1 MSYIIRKVLKV
12 ILGITTLV
20 FVITLSLFS
29 LNEKN
34 IAYAREGLNDFS
46 VKQSSNLYY
55 IGENYIISEESKK
68 IFLNAFTF
76 TLNGTEITPDAEK
89 ITLISDMNA
98 IKPGKNYK
106 CVFKYFYNDR
116 IYQSE
121 EVSFEISKRNI
132 SVTVLLNGTTDLTI
146 EESEIKNIK
155 INYDYVGAVDKDVR
169 IETVNGVTVRTL
181 NDDVLTNKAY
191 VETLPKTPVEKYT
204 VVAGNARSDYYNFS
218 YEKSTLTI
226 TRTLVPE
233 LKLVSENDILVAL
246 NGSFSSVYSLNFKDI
261 GTSTSSAEYV
271 EIESDVERKYA
282 NSGTILTDNE
292 VVACYNISVISSID
306 GSLADNVSATVRIRL
321 ADNLKNKNSYR
332 VIALYNNGNTDI
344 LNASLSEEYLIFNA
358 ADMGDF
364 LIITPIEGI
373 GLTTYIIAGTIGVAA
388 ILIVV
393 ILVALFR
400 KKY

>member
-29 LNEKN
+29 LNEKD
-34 IAYAREGLNDFS
+34 IAYAREGLNYFS

-68 IFLNAFTF
+68 TFLDAFTF

>member
-1 MSYIIRKVLKV
+1 MSYIIREVLKV

-29 LNEKN
+29 LNEKD
-34 IAYAREGLNDFS
+34 IAYAREDLNDFS

-68 IFLNAFTF
+68 TFLDAFTF

-89 ITLISDMNA
+89 TTLISDMNA

-121 EVSFEISKRNI
+121 EVPFEISKRNI

-233 LKLVSENDILVAL
+233 LKLFSENDILVAL

>member
-1 MSYIIRKVLKV
+1 MNYIIREVLKV

-29 LNEKN
+29 LNEKD
-34 IAYAREGLNDFS
+34 IAYAREDLNDFS

-68 IFLNAFTF
+68 TFLDAFTF

-204 VVAGNARSDYYNFS
+204 VVAGNARSDYYKFA
-218 YEKSTLTI
+218 YETSTLTI

-246 NGSFSSVYSLNFKDI
+246 NGSFSSLYSLNFKDI

>member
-68 IFLNAFTF
+68 TFLDAFTF

-89 ITLISDMNA
+89 ITLISNMNA

-364 LIITPIEGI
+364 LIITTIEGI
-373 GLTTYIIAGTIGVAA
+373 GLTTYIIAGTIGIVA

>member
-46 VKQSSNLYY
+46 AKQSSNLYY

-68 IFLNAFTF
+68 TFLDAFTF

>member
-55 IGENYIISEESKK
+55 IGKNYIISEESKK
-68 IFLNAFTF
+68 TFLDAFTF

>member
-29 LNEKN
+29 LNEKD
-34 IAYAREGLNDFS
+34 IAYAREDLNDFS

>member
-29 LNEKN
+29 LNEKD
-34 IAYAREGLNDFS
+34 IAYAREDLNDFS

-68 IFLNAFTF
+68 TFLDAFTF
-76 TLNGTEITPDAEK
+76 TLNGTKITPDAEK

>member
-1 MSYIIRKVLKV
+1 MSYIIREVLKV

-29 LNEKN
+29 LNEKD
-34 IAYAREGLNDFS
+34 IAYAREDLNDFS

-68 IFLNAFTF
+68 TFLDAFTF

>member
-68 IFLNAFTF
+68 TFLDAFTF

>member
-1 MSYIIRKVLKV
+1 MNYIIREVLKV

-29 LNEKN
+29 LNEKD
-34 IAYAREGLNDFS
+34 IAYAREDLNDFS

-68 IFLNAFTF
+68 TFLDAFTF

-169 IETVNGVTVRTL
+169 TETVNGVTVRTL

>member
-1 MSYIIRKVLKV
+1 MSYIIREVLKV
-12 ILGITTLV
+12 ILGITTLI
-20 FVITLSLFS
+20 FIITLSLFS
-29 LNEKN
+29 LNEKD
-34 IAYAREGLNDFS
+34 IAYAREDLNDFS

-68 IFLNAFTF
+68 TFLDAFTF

>member
-34 IAYAREGLNDFS
+34 IAYAREDLNDFS

-55 IGENYIISEESKK
+55 IGKNYIISEESKK
-68 IFLNAFTF
+68 TFLDAFTF

-271 EIESDVERKYA
+271 EIESDVEKKYA

>member
-1 MSYIIRKVLKV
+1 MSYIIREVLKV

-29 LNEKN
+29 LNEKD
-34 IAYAREGLNDFS
+34 IAYAREDLNDFS

-68 IFLNAFTF
+68 TFLDAFTF

-89 ITLISDMNA
+89 TTLISDMNA

-121 EVSFEISKRNI
+121 EVPFEISKRNI

>member
-1 MSYIIRKVLKV
+1 MSYIIREVLKV
-12 ILGITTLV
+12 ILGITTLI
-20 FVITLSLFS
+20 FIITLSLFS
-29 LNEKN
+29 LNEKD
-34 IAYAREGLNDFS
+34 IAYAREDLNDFS

-68 IFLNAFTF
+68 TFLDAFTF

-169 IETVNGVTVRTL
+169 TETVNGVTVRTL

>member
-68 IFLNAFTF
+68 TFLDAFTF

-89 ITLISDMNA
+89 ITLISNMNA

-373 GLTTYIIAGTIGVAA
+373 GLTTYIIAGTIGIVA

>member
-29 LNEKN
+29 LNEKD
-34 IAYAREGLNDFS
+34 IAYAREDLNDFS

-68 IFLNAFTF
+68 TFLDAFTF

-132 SVTVLLNGTTDLTI
+132 SVTVLLNGTTNLTI

>member
-29 LNEKN
+29 LNEKD
-34 IAYAREGLNDFS
+34 IAYAREDLNDFS

-233 LKLVSENDILVAL
+233 LKLVSENNILVAL

-373 GLTTYIIAGTIGVAA
+373 GLTTYIIAGTIGVAT

>member
-233 LKLVSENDILVAL
+233 LKLVSENNILVAL

-373 GLTTYIIAGTIGVAA
+373 GLTTYIIAGTIGVAT

>member
-55 IGENYIISEESKK
+55 IGENYIISEEAKK
-68 IFLNAFTF
+68 TFLDAFTF

>member
-1 MSYIIRKVLKV
+1 MNYIIREVLKV

-29 LNEKN
+29 LNEKD
-34 IAYAREGLNDFS
+34 IAYAREDLNDFS

-68 IFLNAFTF
+68 TFLDAFTF

-98 IKPGKNYK
+98 VKPGKNYK

-246 NGSFSSVYSLNFKDI
+246 NGNFSSVYSLNFKDI

-306 GSLADNVSATVRIRL
+306 GSLAGNVSATVRIRL

>member
-1 MSYIIRKVLKV
+1 MSYIIREVLKV

-29 LNEKN
+29 LNEKD
-34 IAYAREGLNDFS
+34 IAYAREDLNDFS

-68 IFLNAFTF
+68 TFLDAFTF

-246 NGSFSSVYSLNFKDI
+246 NGSFSSVYSLNIKDI